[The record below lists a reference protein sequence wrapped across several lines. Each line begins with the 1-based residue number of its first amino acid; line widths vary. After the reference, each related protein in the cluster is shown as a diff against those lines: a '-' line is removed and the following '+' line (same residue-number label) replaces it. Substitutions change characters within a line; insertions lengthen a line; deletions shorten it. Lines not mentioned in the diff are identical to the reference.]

1 MAFTLLTVR
10 IHSHLCFAFVMC
22 SVEYRLAP
30 EHPFPAAVA
39 DAAAALRWARS
50 HARAH
55 GGDSG
60 RIVLA
65 GESAGGN
72 VAAAAALANYDS
84 KHTSLLGRTR
94 LAGLWLLYPCLD
106 YGHVYPSYL
115 QYGSRD
121 YPLLSLQYL
130 LFYWSNYL
138 GKDIRRTSLDYRAG
152 TSDAGC
158 PRSPSSFPHPR
169 TSRSAHARP
178 TPSAGAFAA
187 DVHRPGQVRR
197 AAGRRPRVSRPFA
210 PCAGAGRG
218 PRRA

>member
-1 MAFTLLTVR
+1 MAVR
-10 IHSHLCFAFVMC
+10 IHSHLCFAFVVC

-84 KHTSLLGRTR
+84 RHTSLLGRTR

-130 LFYWSNYL
+130 LFYWSHYL
-138 GKDIRRTSLDYRAG
+138 GKDVRRTSLDYRAG

-158 PRSPSSFPHPR
+158 PRSPSFPSPTCIAQCPCAPHTVCWR
-169 TSRSAHARP
+169 VCRRRP
-178 TPSAGAFAA
+178 SSWPSSTCCWT
-187 DVHRPGQVRR
+187 R
-197 AAGRRPRVSRPFA
+197 AARFTPF
-210 PCAGAGRG
+210 CAVRG
-218 PRRA
+218 GWTRANEGPTR